1 MFHKRKGIFSIFC
14 INIVFA
20 FRYCFERSHPRSI
33 LSKVEVFV
41 HSSLGS
47 YLSDISKRG
56 VSHDVLHLYYSANYL
71 STKFSTTKVQCVVQ
85 FFCILI
91 GFKGRSIISIQQ
103 WIEMSMKE
111 YPFNYFYFS
120 QQKNNLEYKIMVM

>member
-71 STKFSTTKVQCVVQ
+71 STKFSTIKVQCIVQ
-85 FFCILI
+85 FLRILI
-91 GFKGRSIISIQQ
+91 GFKGKSIISIQQ
-103 WIEMSMKE
+103 WIEISMNE
-111 YPFNYFYFS
+111 LLLIS
-120 QQKNNLEYKIMVM
+120 NLRRKSL